1 MKVFLH
7 KTFGLVYR
15 ITCWLK
21 WQFTPGGLLVLGGL
35 VTSAVVGLDTNQTVA
50 YQIFTLLLALLILS
64 FAWRMFFRPTFSAYR
79 NLPRFGTVGEP
90 FPYRIVLK
98 NLSKKTQAG
107 LQIEEQVENPL
118 PTFYEARKAGKEEDT
133 ERNPFDRFL
142 GYVRWRR
149 LAFRKRVADVKRFSL
164 PPIIPNGEED
174 LRVELV
180 PLKRGNLQLKG
191 LIISCPDP
199 FGLVRSF
206 VTLSVRQSFFVL
218 PKRYEAPSVQLP
230 GTRKHNPGGVSL
242 ASSVGDS
249 EEFMSMRDYRPGDPL
264 RKIHWKSWAKTDRP
278 IVKEYQDEFFI
289 RHALILD
296 TFQDSEYG
304 EAFEEAVS
312 VAASFACSIQ
322 TQDSLLDLMFVGTEA
337 YCFTSGR
344 GIAYT
349 DRMLEILA
357 AVRPCTDQRFSK
369 LPPLVFERATLLSG
383 CICVLLSWDEERK
396 VFVRK
401 LETMGVP
408 VIVLVVT
415 EHPIS
420 QSVDSD
426 SDGWQP
432 RHFITL
438 RPGRIGEGLASL

>member
-1 MKVFLH
+1 MKTLLYKSFRS
-7 KTFGLVYR
+7 VYR
-15 ITCWLK
+15 ITNWLK
-21 WQFTPGGLLVLGGL
+21 WRFTTGGLLVLGGL
-35 VTSAVVGLDTNQTVA
+35 VASAVVGLDTHQTIA
-50 YQIFTLLLALLILS
+50 YQIFTLLLAVLIIS
-64 FAWRMFFRPTFSAYR
+64 FAWCLFFRAKFSAHR
-79 NLPRFGTVGEP
+79 KLPRFGTAGEP
-90 FPYRIVLK
+90 FPYRIVLED
-98 NLSKKTQAG
+98 LSGKTQAG
-107 LQIEEQVENPL
+107 LYIEEQVENLL
-118 PTFYEARKAGKEEDT
+118 PTFNEAAKAGKGDDT
-133 ERNPFDRFL
+133 ARNPFDRVV
-142 GYVRWRR
+142 GYIRWRR
-149 LAFRKRVADVKRFSL
+149 LALRKRVAAVKRHVL
-164 PPIIPNGEED
+164 PTLMPNGEEE
-174 LRVELV
+174 LRADIT
-180 PLKRGNLQLKG
+180 PLRRGNLVLKG
-191 LIISCPDP
+191 LTVSCPDP

-206 VTLSVRQSFFVL
+206 VNVPVRQSFFVL
-218 PKRYEAPSVQLP
+218 PKRYDAPSVQIP
-230 GTRKHNPGGVSL
+230 SNRKYQPGGVAL

-296 TFQDSEYG
+296 TFQDVEYG

-322 TQDSLLDLMFVGTEA
+322 TQESLLDLMFVGTDA

-357 AVRPCTDQRFSK
+357 AVQSCTEKPFST

-383 CICVLLSWDEERK
+383 CICILLSWDEERK
-396 VFVRK
+396 SFIHK
-401 LETMGVP
+401 LETMGFP

-420 QSVDSD
+420 QSIDRDSD
-426 SDGWQP
+426 EWQP
-432 RHFITL
+432 ERFINL
-438 RPGRIGEGLASL
+438 QPGRIEEGLAQL

>member
-1 MKVFLH
+1 MKVFLY
-7 KTFGLVYR
+7 KTFGLVYK

-21 WQFTPGGLLVLGGL
+21 RRFTPGGLLVLGGL
-35 VTSAVVGLDTNQTVA
+35 VTSAAVGLDTNQTVA

-64 FAWRMFFRPTFSAYR
+64 FAWRLFFRPTFSAYR

-90 FPYRIVLK
+90 FPYRIVIK
-98 NLSKKTQAG
+98 NLSEKAQAG

-118 PTFYEARKAGKEEDT
+118 PTFSEATKAGKEEDT
-133 ERNPFDRFL
+133 ERNPFDRLL
-142 GYVRWRR
+142 GYVHWRR
-149 LAFRKRVADVKRFSL
+149 LAFRKRFADVKGYSL
-164 PPIIPNGEED
+164 PPIIPKGEED

-180 PLKRGNLQLKG
+180 PLRRGNLELKK

-206 VTLSVRQSFFVL
+206 VTVPVRQSFFVL
-218 PKRYEAPSVQLP
+218 PKRYETPSVQLP
-230 GTRKHNPGGVSL
+230 GSRRHNPGGVAL

-249 EEFMSMRDYRPGDPL
+249 EEFISMRDYRPGDPL
-264 RKIHWKSWAKTDRP
+264 RQIHWKSWAKTDRP
-278 IVKEYQDEFFI
+278 IVKEYQDEFFV

-296 TFQDSEYG
+296 TFQDSDYG
-304 EAFEEAVS
+304 ESFEEAVS

-357 AVRPCTDQRFSK
+357 AVQPCTDQPFSK

-396 VFVRK
+396 SFVRK
-401 LETMGVP
+401 VETMGVP

-420 QSVDSD
+420 RSIGAASE
-426 SDGWQP
+426 GWQP
-432 RHFITL
+432 RGFINLQT
-438 RPGRIGEGLASL
+438 GKIEEGLAQL